1 MLLPA
6 PVPILPLAS
15 PAMVQAQEWRRE
27 GVTIRYQTVTIEMVP
42 VEGAAPAPRLIF
54 EGEVVVESGVTK
66 VFADRV
72 TVDEATRTA
81 SAEGGVRVEDPDAQI
96 EAAAAT
102 FNWET
107 QTGVARDARL
117 RAATVTLSAEEI
129 AFEPGLQTATN
140 ATFYL
145 ARHSQ
150 PPVFITARSIRVRA
164 GEVVT
169 ADAVSLNLYGLNLG
183 PYPRL
188 SFRLDD
194 RGETL
199 KLPEIAY
206 KDGKFGLEWSG
217 AFLVSQRG
225 LFTFSSVARP
235 NEPTRG
241 QARLDFDLTRSGA
254 GQFGRRNAFG
264 ERGEDGYF
272 DQIMV
277 DSPEEETASF
287 RTERFTIGVG
297 SSLNEASVAR
307 PLDENRITRPWFV
320 EAYRHQ
326 PLGPFAT
333 RASVG
338 VEQVRPRPDA
348 PFVERGVA
356 QFSALAPRYD
366 FGGLSSHLRI
376 DLFGTAGRQSY
387 GWARVEAGFFAR
399 PMDGLTLG
407 VARLFSATSGT
418 PDFAIDGL
426 YSRSAWHF
434 RADYERGPYTLRY
447 LAKYDEGLGGFYDYE
462 YEAALVADVWEPFVM
477 YRRFPSS
484 FQFGVRL
491 RLDEFRDILR
501 RRTAR

>member
-1 MLLPA
+1 MT
-6 PVPILPLAS
+6 
-15 PAMVQAQEWRRE
+15 QGQEWRRE
-27 GVTIRYQTVTIEMVP
+27 GVTIRYQTVTIEMVS
-42 VEGAAPAPRLIF
+42 VQGAAPAPRLIF
-54 EGEVVVESGVTK
+54 EGEVVVESGQTK

-81 SAEGGVRVEDPDAQI
+81 TAEGGVRVEDPDAQI
-96 EAAAAT
+96 EASYAT
-102 FNWET
+102 FNWGT
-107 QTGVARDARL
+107 RSGVAREARL
-117 RAATVTLSAEEI
+117 KAATVTLSAEEI
-129 AFEPGLQTATN
+129 AFEPGLQTATH
-140 ATFYL
+140 ATFFL
-145 ARHSQ
+145 ARQSQ
-150 PPVFITARSIRVRA
+150 PPVFLTAGSIRVRA

-169 ADAVSLNLYGLNLG
+169 ADAVSLNLYGLKIG

-188 SFRLDD
+188 SLRLDD
-194 RGETL
+194 RVESL
-199 KLPEIAY
+199 KLPEITFRE
-206 KDGKFGLEWSG
+206 GKFGLEWSG

-225 LFTFSSVARP
+225 LFTFSSIALP

-272 DQIMV
+272 NQIMV
-277 DSPEEETASF
+277 DSPDEELASF

-297 SSLNEASVAR
+297 SSFNEASIAR
-307 PLDENRITRPWFV
+307 PMDEDRITRPWFV

-326 PLGPFAT
+326 ALGPFST

-338 VEQVRPRPDA
+338 LEQVRPRPDA
-348 PFVERGVA
+348 PFLERGVA
-356 QFSALAPRYD
+356 QFSAVAPHYD

-376 DLFGTAGRQSY
+376 DLFGTAGRRSY

-447 LAKYDEGLGGFYDYE
+447 LAKYDQGLGGFYDYE

-477 YRRFPSS
+477 YRRFPGT

-491 RLDEFRDILR
+491 RLDEFREILR